1 MILKKVER
9 EGIIDCLYDSS
20 NIVGSQYNTNEQKL
34 SVIFKNG
41 GKYTYMGVPKVEYLI
56 FEGSPSQGKVL
67 NSRIKEYS
75 FVNEGIISVDDYILE
90 IEKVRE
96 VEKANLK
103 IGVIERMRD
112 VVKRFD
118 NYKEFDESGID
129 IAITLYNKFKHDGI

>member
-9 EGIIDCLYDSS
+9 DGVIDCLYDSS
-20 NIVGSQYNTNEQKL
+20 NIVGSQYNENNKTL

-41 GKYTYMGVPKVEYLI
+41 GKYTYSDVPKVEYLI

-67 NSRIKEYS
+67 NTRIKQYS
-75 FVNEGIISVDDYILE
+75 FVNEGIVSIDDYILE

-96 VEKANLK
+96 VEKENLK
-103 IGVIERMRD
+103 LGVIERMRD

-118 NYKEFDESGID
+118 EFKEFDEAGINM
-129 IAITLYNKFKHDGI
+129 AVTLFNKFKHD